1 MNKKSRFRK
10 HLLSAT
16 FAALPLAAVAADLP
30 DTAGSPTQSES
41 LRPVAETFRL
51 KSVPHIQ
58 KPSSGI
64 VQVQYEEASPTVGY
78 HPQNVFHANGAG
90 KGSFTIQHSAETG
103 MPEFVQTQYAQAQ
116 PPMRRREWRRMMAQQ
131 QAQQAAQNGGTNGA
145 QNAASQ
151 GGAQNMAANASVEE
165 ERPSFFKR
173 LFGRFGGDSEE
184 EVDDSQ
190 ILPGE
195 PAPKIP
201 KPPAIVYETNAGSP
215 ARVAKSNNSG
225 VPARTA
231 SFKHQKMSTPP
242 MVPGVDV
249 PWQQDQPASVAQK
262 PTPAAQANSR
272 QQNQPAL
279 AGVPMA
285 NDDSFVDP
293 FHAPPVPDDETTDT
307 DTVNGADDVLLD
319 LDSLLEKETT
329 PRQVQRTPAEVPE
342 ARTAENVSRQA
353 EVQQET
359 AAAPAA
365 KTEEPFT
372 GHTIDADEALLTAEQ
387 VRNATQPAN
396 SEEPDEI
403 HAVPPLTDDLQ
414 DLKEPAMQMPVTE
427 TVDDS
432 AKAEPIFEKVPSLDD
447 VKQSEHAE
455 DAALPS
461 TDSSSKSTRGLQVS
475 QSKSAAVT
483 RNPAPAAGS
492 NVYVS
497 RARREHQ
504 RYLIMSRSSQTGF
517 KGFCPVELRNSRDL
531 VDSKKE
537 YSAKFGVATYHF
549 SSPAALAA
557 FEANPARYAPAASG
571 NDVVL
576 LVNTGEEVTGGL
588 DFSLWYHDRLYMFR
602 SRETQQ
608 LFSRDPGRYADQY

>member
-16 FAALPLAAVAADLP
+16 FAALPIAAVAADLP
-30 DTAGSPTQSES
+30 DTAGSPPQAES
-41 LRPVAETFRL
+41 LRPVAETSQL
-51 KSVPHIQ
+51 KSVPQ
-58 KPSSGI
+58 TVKPASGI
-64 VQVQYEEASPTVGY
+64 VQVQYEEGSPTVGY
-78 HPQNVFHANGAG
+78 HPQNVFHATGAG
-90 KGSFTIQHSAETG
+90 SGTFTIQHSAETG

-131 QAQQAAQNGGTNGA
+131 QAQRAGQNGGTSGA
-145 QNAASQ
+145 QNAAPQ
-151 GGAQNMAANASVEE
+151 GGTPNMTANPSQQE
-165 ERPSFFKR
+165 ERPGFFKR
-173 LFGRFGGDSEE
+173 LFGRFGGDSE

-201 KPPAIVYETNAGSP
+201 KPPAIVYETNAGSS
-215 ARVAKSNNSG
+215 AKGAKSPNSG

-249 PWQQDQPASVAQK
+249 PWNQDQPASVAQK
-262 PTPAAQANSR
+262 PEPGAQANSR
-272 QQNQPAL
+272 QQKQRAV
-279 AGVPMA
+279 AGVPAA
-285 NDDSFVDP
+285 NDDGFVDP
-293 FHAPPVPDDETTDT
+293 FHAPPVPDDESDT
-307 DTVNGADDVLLD
+307 DTVNSADDVLLD

-329 PRQVQRTPAEVPE
+329 PRQVQRTPAEVPAARKAQIAERE
-342 ARTAENVSRQA
+342 ADAQP
-353 EVQQET
+353 ET
-359 AAAPAA
+359 ADTPAA

-372 GHTIDADEALLTAEQ
+372 GHTIDADESLLTAEQ
-387 VRNATQPAN
+387 IRNATQPAE
-396 SEEPDEI
+396 SVETDEI
-403 HAVPPLTDDLQ
+403 QAVPLLTDDSQ

-427 TVDDS
+427 TADDS
-432 AKAEPIFEKVPSLDD
+432 AKAEPIFEKVPSLED
-447 VKQSEHAE
+447 VKPSDSAE
-455 DAALPS
+455 GTTLPG
-461 TDSSSKSTRGLQVS
+461 TDWSSKSTRALPVS

-504 RYLIMSRSSQTGF
+504 RYLINSRASQTGF

-537 YSAKFGVATYHF
+537 YSAKFGVATYYF
-549 SSPAALAA
+549 SSPEALAA

-608 LFSRDPGRYADQY
+608 LFSRDPSRYADQY